1 MKINI
6 FEGARR
12 IGLAFGGIWVIG
24 CLAFAVFSKPFTSMT
39 YAVEWPLQPAT
50 KVESCAKEDATE
62 YAAVKTSKG
71 DSVSVSL
78 CLTAHETTDGRLL
91 VPFSVMHSESN
102 RPRTV
107 TLKEVEGNPFAG
119 DKDSIVWD
127 MGIAAGRDLSAEL
140 FGDSPS
146 KTAPVPSPKAP
157 ILTADKSSEGRPWEK
172 HRANK
177 EDDSWYKD
185 SPIVTPEKQTAAT
198 SVGLPSSPFK
208 GMSDAEL
215 LAAYQKEKA
224 QAMNGPLKYLMK
236 ERYSSEV
243 MAYGRQVAV
252 HFSLSEDGMKD
263 AEQAV
268 WDARLKQWKE
278 ALQFALGGVA
288 FLWAAAAGIGWVVRG
303 FMGIPRGK
311 DTRPA

>member
-1 MKINI
+1 MKLNV

-12 IGLAFGGIWVIG
+12 IGLAFGSIWIIG
-24 CLAFAVFSKPFTSMT
+24 CLAFAVFSEPSALMT
-39 YAVEWPLQPAT
+39 YAVEWPGQPGT

-62 YAAVKTSKG
+62 YAALKTAKG
-71 DSVSVSL
+71 GSVGVRI
-78 CLTAHETTDGRLL
+78 CLTAHEAVDGRRLIA
-91 VPFSVMHSESN
+91 
-102 RPRTV
+102 
-107 TLKEVEGNPFAG
+107 FASA
-119 DKDSIVWD
+119 KDVVWD
-127 MGIAAGRDLSAEL
+127 KESIPAA
-140 FGDSPS
+140 
-146 KTAPVPSPKAP
+146 
-157 ILTADKSSEGRPWEK
+157 EGRPWEK
-172 HRANK
+172 YRANK

-198 SVGLPSSPFK
+198 SVGLPSSLFK
-208 GMSDAEL
+208 DMSDAEL

-224 QAMNGPLKYLMK
+224 QAMNGQLKYLMK

-243 MAYGRQVAV
+243 TAYGRQVAA

-268 WDARLKQWKE
+268 WGARFKQWKD
-278 ALQFALGGVA
+278 ALQFALGGVGL
-288 FLWAAAAGIGWVVRG
+288 LWAAAAGIGWVVRG

>member
-1 MKINI
+1 
-6 FEGARR
+6 
-12 IGLAFGGIWVIG
+12 
-24 CLAFAVFSKPFTSMT
+24 
-39 YAVEWPLQPAT
+39 
-50 KVESCAKEDATE
+50 
-62 YAAVKTSKG
+62 
-71 DSVSVSL
+71 
-78 CLTAHETTDGRLL
+78 
-91 VPFSVMHSESN
+91 
-102 RPRTV
+102 
-107 TLKEVEGNPFAG
+107 
-119 DKDSIVWD
+119 
-127 MGIAAGRDLSAEL
+127 
-140 FGDSPS
+140 
-146 KTAPVPSPKAP
+146 
-157 ILTADKSSEGRPWEK
+157 
-172 HRANK
+172 
-177 EDDSWYKD
+177 
-185 SPIVTPEKQTAAT
+185 
-198 SVGLPSSPFK
+198 
-208 GMSDAEL
+208 MSDAEL